1 VTGIGQDSSSDKQ
14 DATKKDASPI
24 VRTCITN
31 GAPFKDEGGKC
42 DLTYLYRHLIA
53 KDKEALACSFR
64 SETGTCLLNKE
75 KMTQGQIDVLV
86 QMVLEEQDRL
96 KE

>member
-1 VTGIGQDSSSDKQ
+1 MTEIERDSGSDKQ

-31 GAPFKDEGGKC
+31 GAPFKGHGGKC
-42 DLTYLYRHLIA
+42 ELTYLYRQLIA

-75 KMTQGQIDVLV
+75 TMTQEQIDILV
-86 QMVLEEQDRL
+86 QMVLDDQGKL
-96 KE
+96 NK

>member
-1 VTGIGQDSSSDKQ
+1 VTGIGQDSSSEKC
-14 DATKKDASPI
+14 DASKKDASPI

-31 GAPFKDEGGKC
+31 GAPFKDQDGKC

-75 KMTQGQIDVLV
+75 QMTQDQIDILV
-86 QMVLEEQDRL
+86 QMVLDDQG
-96 KE
+96 KFK

>member
-1 VTGIGQDSSSDKQ
+1 MMGIGQDSSSDKQ

-31 GAPFKDEGGKC
+31 GAPFKDKDGKC

-75 KMTQGQIDVLV
+75 TMTQEQIDILV
-86 QMVLEEQDRL
+86 QMVLDDQGKL
-96 KE
+96 NK

>member
-1 VTGIGQDSSSDKQ
+1 MTGIGQDSNLDKY
-14 DATKKDASPI
+14 DALKKDASPI

-31 GAPFKDEGGKC
+31 GAPFKDVGGKC

-75 KMTQGQIDVLV
+75 TMTQDQIDLLV
-86 QMVLEEQDRL
+86 QMVLDDQG
-96 KE
+96 KFKK

>member
-1 VTGIGQDSSSDKQ
+1 MTGIEQGSGSDKQ

-31 GAPFKDEGGKC
+31 GAPFKDEDGKC

-75 KMTQGQIDVLV
+75 KMSQEQIDVLV
-86 QMVLEEQDRL
+86 QMVFDEQG
-96 KE
+96 KFKK